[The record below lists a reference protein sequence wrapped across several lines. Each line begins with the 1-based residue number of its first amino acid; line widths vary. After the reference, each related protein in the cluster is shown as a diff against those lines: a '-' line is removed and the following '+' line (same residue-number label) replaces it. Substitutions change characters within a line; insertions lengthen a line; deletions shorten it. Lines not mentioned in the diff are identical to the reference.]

1 MTIHK
6 RIRVT
11 PLDREEIWRLHGTR
25 QWSVGALAQ
34 QVRVSRI
41 PIAIVLEGA
50 RRQSPTGIHPF
61 VGNPLYGCGRYLSEK
76 ARMDSR

>member
-11 PLDREEIWRLHGTR
+11 PLDREKIWRLHGTS
-25 QWSVGALAQ
+25 QWTVGALAQ
-34 QVRVSRI
+34 QVRVSRP
-41 PIAIVLEGA
+41 PIAIVLEGG

-61 VGNPLYGCGRYLSEK
+61 VGNPMYGCGRYLSEK